1 MAGWKKL
8 LTSGD
13 VVNADLSGSAGIT
26 GANIANDAIDIDHL
40 SASGTAGATN
50 FLRGDNSWVVP
61 TDTNTNQLTTFTVS
75 ATTDTTPTTI
85 SQGDD
90 LMIAAGTGITAETT
104 ADGTVTITNT
114 VTGASTATAS
124 ATGVIKLEDDTE
136 QSVAANLVSATASR
150 TYGIQLNSSDQ
161 AVVNVPWTDTAYTLP
176 EATTTVRGGIELFS
190 DTDQSVS
197 ANLVSTTASRTY
209 GLQLNS
215 DGQGVVNVP
224 WTDTDTNTNQLTTFT
239 VSATTDTTA
248 TTISQGDDLFF
259 AAGNGITCET
269 TADGTVTIVNSK
281 PDVNHNTD
289 EDVSVANLHTALA
302 GGFPSNAVTIGDSSD
317 VVTIGNDLIVTGDLT
332 VSGDT
337 TTLNIDTLSVEDK
350 LVILSSGAGG
360 GSTAAANASGL
371 SVNTGEAKE
380 PSLKWYKDAG
390 GVNGPF
396 HWAMQSR
403 NDLTQIGVAGIQV
416 EVTTGSP
423 SGLEEVGGLFAYN
436 SADGTMYFYDDV

>member
-26 GANIANDAIDIDHL
+26 GANIASSTINGANIANNAIALANMKDDAVGIAEL
-40 SASGTAGATN
+40 SATGTASSST
-50 FLRGDNSWVVP
+50 FLRGDNTWAAAGG
-61 TDTNTNQLTTFTVS
+61 TDTMGS
-75 ATTDTTPTTI
+75 
-85 SQGDD
+85 G
-90 LMIAAGTGITAETT
+90 
-104 ADGTVTITNT
+104 
-114 VTGASTATAS
+114 
-124 ATGVIKLEDDTE
+124 
-136 QSVAANLVSATASR
+136 
-150 TYGIQLNSSDQ
+150 
-161 AVVNVPWTDTAYTLP
+161 
-176 EATTTVRGGIELFS
+176 
-190 DTDQSVS
+190 
-197 ANLVSTTASRTY
+197 
-209 GLQLNS
+209 
-215 DGQGVVNVP
+215 
-224 WTDTDTNTNQLTTFT
+224 FT

-248 TTISQGDDLFF
+248 STITENDDLFF

-289 EDVSVANLHTALA
+289 VNVSVANLHVALA
-302 GGFPSNAVTIGDSSD
+302 GGFPFNAVTIGDSSD

-360 GSTAAANASGL
+360 GSTSAADASGL

-416 EVTTGSP
+416 EISPGSP